1 MGHHLTQGTADSNQ
15 LWVEVTAG
23 DDAGPFASS
32 GELDENRRVDPF
44 AHFINSYV
52 LDRDGERIDRR
63 NAEDIY
69 VALYNHQIPP
79 GAADVLHYRLSI
91 PEMVNGDVWVRA
103 RVRYRKFDQTYV
115 DYVFP
120 EGLEEGLPIVDI
132 ADVRFDSKDYRA
144 SSLETPEWMRW
155 NDFGIANL
163 RKPKSGNANY
173 ELDSAGA
180 AFRKVAGLGRPEAW
194 LNVARVHLKD
204 RKFDEAAEALE
215 KARPYRTEIAHWT
228 FDWLAGLI
236 NLENGH
242 VLNS

>member
-1 MGHHLTQGTADSNQ
+1 MRH
-15 LWVEVTAG
+15 
-23 DDAGPFASS
+23 PS
-32 GELDENRRVDPF
+32 G
-44 AHFINSYV
+44 
-52 LDRDGERIDRR
+52 
-63 NAEDIY
+63 
-69 VALYNHQIPP
+69 
-79 GAADVLHYRLSI
+79 
-91 PEMVNGDVWVRA
+91 
-103 RVRYRKFDQTYV
+103 
-115 DYVFP
+115 
-120 EGLEEGLPIVDI
+120 
-132 ADVRFDSKDYRA
+132 
-144 SSLETPEWMRW
+144 MRW

-180 AFRKVAGLGRPEAW
+180 AFRKVAKLGRPEAW

-242 VLNS
+242 VLKRLRTLRLRLPRQRQQWNEGSISPRITDSSTSWRPRTSNSQNKFLLTRRKACAMSCIERLSRNLSACCRWT